1 MIESRFLVRQA
12 AERGQWMVW
21 DRQTGRVA
29 RLERGLASRL
39 SEEQAR
45 QLLVQLKLAHGEE

>member
-1 MIESRFLVRQA
+1 MTGSRFLLRKG
-12 AERGQWMVW
+12 AEHGQWMVW

-29 RLERGLASRL
+29 RLERGLASQL